1 MDGTCDKEECVMNVR
16 KWTIPEQW
24 LGRLPQAL
32 TALVLFAWAAAWPI
46 VFCALGWLSAVG
58 SIRQP

>member
-1 MDGTCDKEECVMNVR
+1 MNVR